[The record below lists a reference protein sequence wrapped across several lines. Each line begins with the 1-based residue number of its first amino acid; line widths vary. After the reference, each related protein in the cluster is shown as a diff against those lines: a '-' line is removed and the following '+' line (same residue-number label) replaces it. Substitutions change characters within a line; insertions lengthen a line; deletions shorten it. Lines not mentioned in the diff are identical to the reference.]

1 MTQPRH
7 CPAVLIAAPASGQ
20 GKTTVTAA
28 LARLHRNQGR
38 KVRVFKCGPDFL
50 DPMILERASGAPVYQ
65 LDMWMVGEQE
75 SRRLL
80 WEAAGEADLILIEG
94 VMGLFDGTPSSADL
108 ARHFGVPVLGV
119 IDGTAMAQTFGALA
133 LGLARYQPDLPFAG
147 VLANRVGTV
156 RHAQLLEGS
165 LTEGLRWYGALS
177 RETGIELPSRHLGLV
192 QASELND
199 LDLRLDAAAD
209 SLASSCDVALPPAVE
224 FAAPEMIA
232 AEPLLAGVRI
242 AVARDEAF
250 AFTYGASLDLLR
262 AMGAELFFFSPI
274 RDTGLPEADSLYLP
288 GGYPELHHVALS
300 QNTPMLTAI
309 RAHHAAGK
317 PLLAEC
323 GGMLYLL
330 DSLTDVEGTRAELV
344 GLLAG
349 DAVMQKRLAALALQA
364 VELPEGLLRGH
375 TYHHSLTST
384 ELEPIARG
392 LSPNGGRGAEAV
404 YREGRMTA
412 SYVHFYFPSNPSAI
426 AALFVPDLEAAFAS
440 KPAPTGD
447 PLIPQCR
454 SWLASEE
461 AMTDNAFSEAE
472 RAAVYRAIAERRD
485 MRHFSGGTVEPELLR
500 RLLEAAHQAP
510 SVGLMQPWRF
520 IRISDRALR
529 GNIQQLVED
538 ERIRTAEA
546 LGERSDEFMKLKVEG
561 INDCA
566 EVLVAALMDDRERH
580 IFGRRTLP
588 EMDMASLSC
597 AIQNLWLASRAEG
610 LGMGWVSLF
619 EPQALADLLGLPAGA
634 KPLAVLCLGPVKEFY
649 PAPMLVLEGWA
660 QTRPLSELLYEN
672 YWGVSQ

>member
-1 MTQPRH
+1 MRAPRE

-65 LDMWMVGEQE
+65 LDMWMVGADE

-199 LDLRLDAAAD
+199 LDLRLDAAAEA
-209 SLASSCDVALPPAVE
+209 LASTCQVALPPAVT
-224 FAAPEMIA
+224 FTAPDPLPV
-232 AEPLLAGVRI
+232 EPLLAVVRI
-242 AVARDEAF
+242 AIAHDEAF

-262 AMGAELFFFSPI
+262 AMGAELCFFSPI
-274 RDTGLPEADSLYLP
+274 RDSALPDADSLYLP
-288 GGYPELHHVALS
+288 GGYPELHHRALAE
-300 QNTPMLTAI
+300 NTPMLNAI
-309 RAHHAAGK
+309 RAHHQAGK
-317 PLLAEC
+317 PILAEC

-330 DSLTDVEGTRAELV
+330 DALTDVDGQRAELV

-349 DAVMQKRLAALALQA
+349 EAVMQKRLAALALQS
-364 VELPEGLLRGH
+364 VELAEGVLRGH

-384 ELEPIARG
+384 QLQPVARG
-392 LSPNGGRGAEAV
+392 VSPNGGRGAEAV
-404 YREGRMTA
+404 YREGRLTA
-412 SYVHFYFPSNPSAI
+412 SYVHFYFPSNP
-426 AALFVPDLEAAFAS
+426 EA
-440 KPAPTGD
+440 
-447 PLIPQCR
+447 
-454 SWLASEE
+454 
-461 AMTDNAFSEAE
+461 
-472 RAAVYRAIAERRD
+472 
-485 MRHFSGGTVEPELLR
+485 
-500 RLLEAAHQAP
+500 
-510 SVGLMQPWRF
+510 
-520 IRISDRALR
+520 
-529 GNIQQLVED
+529 
-538 ERIRTAEA
+538 
-546 LGERSDEFMKLKVEG
+546 
-561 INDCA
+561 
-566 EVLVAALMDDRERH
+566 VAAL
-580 IFGRRTLP
+580 L
-588 EMDMASLSC
+588 
-597 AIQNLWLASRAEG
+597 
-610 LGMGWVSLF
+610 
-619 EPQALADLLGLPAGA
+619 
-634 KPLAVLCLGPVKEFY
+634 
-649 PAPMLVLEGWA
+649 
-660 QTRPLSELLYEN
+660 RP
-672 YWGVSQ
+672 

>member
-1 MTQPRH
+1 MRESRH

-65 LDMWMVGEQE
+65 VDLWMVGADE

-80 WEAAGEADLILIEG
+80 WEAAAQADLILIEG

-199 LDLRLDAAAD
+199 LDARLDAAANA
-209 SLASSCDVALPPAVE
+209 LASTCEVALPPPVE
-224 FAAPEMIA
+224 FAAPA
-232 AEPLLAGVRI
+232 PVDVKPLLAGVRI

-250 AFTYGASLDLLR
+250 AFTYGASLALLR
-262 AMGAELFFFSPI
+262 EMGAELVFFSPT
-274 RDTGLPEADSLYLP
+274 RDTQLPEADSLYLP

-300 QNTPMLTAI
+300 HNTAMLEAI
-309 RAHHAAGK
+309 RAHHLAGK

-330 DSLTDVEGTRAELV
+330 DALTDVEGQRAELV

-349 DAVMQKRLAALALQA
+349 EATMQKRLAALALQA
-364 VELPEGLLRGH
+364 VDMPEGRLRGH

-384 ELEPIARG
+384 QLQPIARG

-404 YREGRMTA
+404 YREGRLTA
-412 SYVHFYFPSNPSAI
+412 SYVHFYFPSNPQAI
-426 AALFVPDLEAAFAS
+426 AALF
-440 KPAPTGD
+440 AP
-447 PLIPQCR
+447 C
-454 SWLASEE
+454 
-461 AMTDNAFSEAE
+461 
-472 RAAVYRAIAERRD
+472 AV
-485 MRHFSGGTVEPELLR
+485 TV
-500 RLLEAAHQAP
+500 
-510 SVGLMQPWRF
+510 S
-520 IRISDRALR
+520 
-529 GNIQQLVED
+529 
-538 ERIRTAEA
+538 
-546 LGERSDEFMKLKVEG
+546 
-561 INDCA
+561 
-566 EVLVAALMDDRERH
+566 
-580 IFGRRTLP
+580 
-588 EMDMASLSC
+588 
-597 AIQNLWLASRAEG
+597 
-610 LGMGWVSLF
+610 
-619 EPQALADLLGLPAGA
+619 
-634 KPLAVLCLGPVKEFY
+634 
-649 PAPMLVLEGWA
+649 
-660 QTRPLSELLYEN
+660 
-672 YWGVSQ
+672 

>member
-1 MTQPRH
+1 
-7 CPAVLIAAPASGQ
+7 
-20 GKTTVTAA
+20 
-28 LARLHRNQGR
+28 
-38 KVRVFKCGPDFL
+38 
-50 DPMILERASGAPVYQ
+50 MILERASGAPVYQ

-80 WEAAGEADLILIEG
+80 WEAAAEADLILIEG

-133 LGLARYQPDLPFAG
+133 LGLAKYQPDLPFAG
-147 VLANRVGTV
+147 VLANRVGTL

-199 LDLRLDAAAD
+199 LDVRLDAAAD
-209 SLASSCDVALPPAVE
+209 ALASSCEVALPPAVE
-224 FAAPEMIA
+224 FAAPDVIA
-232 AEPLLAGVRI
+232 VEPLLKNVRI

-262 AMGAELFFFSPI
+262 AMGAELSFFSPI
-274 RDTGLPEADSLYLP
+274 RDSQLPEADSLYLP

-300 QNTPMLTAI
+300 QNTAMCEAI

-344 GLLAG
+344 GLLKG

-364 VELPEGLLRGH
+364 VDLPEGSLRGH
-375 TYHHSLTST
+375 TYHHSLTTT
-384 ELEPIARG
+384 ELAPIARG

-426 AALFVPDLEAAFAS
+426 AALFAPDREAA
-440 KPAPTGD
+440 PTVGTVVT
-447 PLIPQCR
+447 
-454 SWLASEE
+454 E
-461 AMTDNAFSEAE
+461 AMQS
-472 RAAVYRAIAERRD
+472 
-485 MRHFSGGTVEPELLR
+485 P
-500 RLLEAAHQAP
+500 
-510 SVGLMQPWRF
+510 VG
-520 IRISDRALR
+520 
-529 GNIQQLVED
+529 
-538 ERIRTAEA
+538 
-546 LGERSDEFMKLKVEG
+546 
-561 INDCA
+561 
-566 EVLVAALMDDRERH
+566 
-580 IFGRRTLP
+580 
-588 EMDMASLSC
+588 ASL
-597 AIQNLWLASRAEG
+597 LA
-610 LGMGWVSLF
+610 
-619 EPQALADLLGLPAGA
+619 
-634 KPLAVLCLGPVKEFY
+634 K
-649 PAPMLVLEGWA
+649 
-660 QTRPLSELLYEN
+660 RP
-672 YWGVSQ
+672 

>member
-1 MTQPRH
+1 MRASRH

-65 LDMWMVGEQE
+65 VDLWMVGAEE

-156 RHAQLLEGS
+156 RHEQLLEGS

-199 LDLRLDAAAD
+199 LDARLDAAANA
-209 SLASSCDVALPPAVE
+209 LASTCEVALPPPVE
-224 FAAPEMIA
+224 FAAPEPVA
-232 AEPLLAGVRI
+232 VEPLLAGVRI

-250 AFTYGASLDLLR
+250 AFTYGASLALLR
-262 AMGAELFFFSPI
+262 DMGAELVFFSPI
-274 RDTGLPEADSLYLP
+274 RDSQLPEADSLYLP
-288 GGYPELHHVALS
+288 GGYPELHHLELS
-300 QNTPMLTAI
+300 RNVPMLTAI
-309 RAHHAAGK
+309 RAHHRAGK

-330 DSLTDVEGTRAELV
+330 DALTDVEGQRAELV

-349 DAVMQKRLAALALQA
+349 EATMQKRLAALALQA
-364 VELPEGLLRGH
+364 VDMPEGLLRGH

-384 ELEPIARG
+384 ELEPVARG

-412 SYVHFYFPSNPSAI
+412 SYVHFYFPSNPQAI
-426 AALFVPDLEAAFAS
+426 AALFAPCAVKVP
-440 KPAPTGD
+440 
-447 PLIPQCR
+447 
-454 SWLASEE
+454 
-461 AMTDNAFSEAE
+461 
-472 RAAVYRAIAERRD
+472 
-485 MRHFSGGTVEPELLR
+485 
-500 RLLEAAHQAP
+500 
-510 SVGLMQPWRF
+510 
-520 IRISDRALR
+520 
-529 GNIQQLVED
+529 
-538 ERIRTAEA
+538 
-546 LGERSDEFMKLKVEG
+546 
-561 INDCA
+561 
-566 EVLVAALMDDRERH
+566 
-580 IFGRRTLP
+580 
-588 EMDMASLSC
+588 
-597 AIQNLWLASRAEG
+597 
-610 LGMGWVSLF
+610 
-619 EPQALADLLGLPAGA
+619 
-634 KPLAVLCLGPVKEFY
+634 
-649 PAPMLVLEGWA
+649 
-660 QTRPLSELLYEN
+660 
-672 YWGVSQ
+672 

>member
-1 MTQPRH
+1 MRESRH

-65 LDMWMVGEQE
+65 VDLWMVGAYE

-80 WEAAGEADLILIEG
+80 WEAAAEADLILIEG

-199 LDLRLDAAAD
+199 LDARLDAAANA
-209 SLASSCDVALPPAVE
+209 LASTCEVALPPAVE
-224 FAAPEMIA
+224 FAAPVPVAIK
-232 AEPLLAGVRI
+232 PLLAGVRI

-250 AFTYGASLDLLR
+250 AFTYGASLALLR
-262 AMGAELFFFSPI
+262 DMGAELVFFSPI
-274 RDTGLPEADSLYLP
+274 RDTRLPEADSLYLP
-288 GGYPELHHVALS
+288 GGYPELHHMALS
-300 QNTPMLTAI
+300 RNTPMLEAI
-309 RAHHAAGK
+309 RVHHAAGK

-330 DSLTDVEGTRAELV
+330 DALTDVEGQRAELL

-349 DAVMQKRLAALALQA
+349 EATMHKRLAALALQA
-364 VELPEGLLRGH
+364 VDMPEGVLRGH

-384 ELEPIARG
+384 ELQPIARG
-392 LSPNGGRGAEAV
+392 VSPNGGRGAEAV
-404 YREGRMTA
+404 YRDGRLTA
-412 SYVHFYFPSNPSAI
+412 SYVHFYFPSNPQAV
-426 AALFVPDLEAAFAS
+426 AALFAPCAVKVP
-440 KPAPTGD
+440 
-447 PLIPQCR
+447 
-454 SWLASEE
+454 
-461 AMTDNAFSEAE
+461 
-472 RAAVYRAIAERRD
+472 
-485 MRHFSGGTVEPELLR
+485 
-500 RLLEAAHQAP
+500 
-510 SVGLMQPWRF
+510 
-520 IRISDRALR
+520 
-529 GNIQQLVED
+529 
-538 ERIRTAEA
+538 
-546 LGERSDEFMKLKVEG
+546 
-561 INDCA
+561 
-566 EVLVAALMDDRERH
+566 
-580 IFGRRTLP
+580 
-588 EMDMASLSC
+588 
-597 AIQNLWLASRAEG
+597 
-610 LGMGWVSLF
+610 
-619 EPQALADLLGLPAGA
+619 
-634 KPLAVLCLGPVKEFY
+634 
-649 PAPMLVLEGWA
+649 
-660 QTRPLSELLYEN
+660 
-672 YWGVSQ
+672 